1 LNGPQGKATNGNLNR
16 GPGAPSSD
24 GTTRRRSVGII
35 TQGSLTDGVEMKLNP
50 EQSVE
55 DVKAGKFVVIE
66 GIKNEFF
73 SMVTDLRLD
82 ATNPDILLYPPREG
96 DELLH
101 SVLNGASTYVTV
113 SMRPMLMLEKGE
125 SVVDDPRPVK
135 TIPSHFSKVVEAEEE
150 DVSRVFG
157 SEARDDRFFNMGTPL
172 DMETPVCINLD
183 RFAERSNGIFGKT
196 GTGKSFLTRL
206 VLCGMIHNQKA
217 VNLIFDMHNEYG
229 YQAMKESGSGKGSF
243 VKGLKQLF
251 GNKVAL
257 FSLDPESTR
266 KRGVQPDHEV
276 HISYDQLTVE
286 DVVALQDEL
295 QLNPTAAESAY
306 LVYAVYKQRWLRQLL
321 MQDGS
326 EIEQFAE
333 DLGAN
338 KSSLSALHRKLKRL
352 DHFPFLVERSTG
364 PDAVDAMLDYIDRG
378 IHIVLEF
385 GRQTS
390 ILAYLLVA
398 NILSRR
404 IHERYVEKS
413 EIYFATQRQEDKPR
427 QLMITIEEAHKF
439 LNPATAKQTI
449 FGTIAREMR
458 KYYVSLLVVDQRP
471 SGIDEEVLSQLG
483 TKITALLND
492 EKDIQAVLT
501 GVANASGLRSVL
513 ASLDSKQQALMFG
526 HAVPMPV
533 VVRTRDYD
541 EAFYKAM
548 GDSGNED
555 RIKRGKKAS
564 AAVFGD

>member
-1 LNGPQGKATNGNLNR
+1 VNDFRKQRDTGKQ
-16 GPGAPSSD
+16 D
-24 GTTRRRSVGII
+24 GRSARQETGVI
-35 TQGSLTDGVEMKLNP
+35 TKGSLTEGVEMKLNP
-50 EQSVE
+50 ERSVE

-66 GIKNEFF
+66 GFKNEFF
-73 SMVTDLRLD
+73 SMITDLSLD
-82 ATNPDILLYPPREG
+82 ATNPEILLYPPHDG

-101 SVLNGASTYVTV
+101 SVLNGSSTYVTV
-113 SMRPMLMLEKGE
+113 SLRPMLMLAKGE
-125 SVVDDPRPVK
+125 EVGEEPRPVK
-135 TIPSHFSKVVEAEEE
+135 TIPSHFSKVVEAEEQ

-157 SEARDDRFFNMGTPL
+157 SEARDDRYFNMGTPL
-172 DMETPVCINLD
+172 DMETPVCINLN
-183 RFAERSNGIFGKT
+183 RLVERSNGIFGKT

-206 VLCGMIHNQKA
+206 VLCGLIKNKKA

-229 YQAMKESGSGKGSF
+229 FQAMQESGSGQGGF

-251 GNKVAL
+251 GNQVAL

-266 KRGVQPDHEV
+266 KRGQQPDHEV
-276 HISYDQLTVE
+276 YISYDQVAVE
-286 DVVALQDEL
+286 DVIALQDEL

-306 LVYAVYKQRWLRQLL
+306 LVCAMYKNRWLRQLL
-321 MQDGS
+321 SVDGP

-338 KSSLSALHRKLKRL
+338 KSSLSAVHRKLKRIEN
-352 DHFPFLVERSTG
+352 FPFMVERLEG
-364 PDAVDAMLDYIDRG
+364 PDAVDTMIDYIDRG

-390 ILAYLLVA
+390 MLAYLLVA
-398 NILSRR
+398 NIISRR
-404 IHERYVEKS
+404 IHENYVRKCEKF
-413 EIYFATQRQEDKPR
+413 YATQDASDKPR
-427 QLMITIEEAHKF
+427 HLVITIEEAHKF
-439 LNPATAKQTI
+439 LNPATARQTI

-501 GVANASGLRSVL
+501 GVSNASGLRSVL
-513 ASLDSKQQALMFG
+513 ASLDSKQQALVFG

-533 VVRTRDYD
+533 VVKTRNYD
-541 EAFYKAM
+541 DAFYRAM
-548 GDSGNED
+548 GEVSPEQL
-555 RIKRGKKAS
+555 IQRGKTAS

>member
-1 LNGPQGKATNGNLNR
+1 MDQPKTSDANGK
-16 GPGAPSSD
+16 PGA
-24 GTTRRRSVGII
+24 RRRGVGVI
-35 TQGSLTDGVEMKLNP
+35 TEGSLTEGVEMKLNP
-50 EQSVE
+50 DQSVE
-55 DVKAGKFVVIE
+55 DVKAGKFVVVD
-66 GIKNEFF
+66 GFKNEFF
-73 SMVTDLRLD
+73 SMITDLRLD

-113 SMRPMLMLEKGE
+113 SLRPMLMLQKGE
-125 SVVDDPRPVK
+125 RVEDEARPVK
-135 TIPSHFSKVVEAEEE
+135 TIPSHFSKVVDAEED

-157 SEARDDRFFNMGTPL
+157 SESYDDRYFNMGTPL

-183 RFAERSNGIFGKT
+183 RFGERSNGIFGKT

-229 YQAMKESGSGKGSF
+229 FQAMKESGASQGSF

-251 GNKVAL
+251 GSKVAL

-266 KRGVQPDHEV
+266 KRGAQPDHEV
-276 HISYDQLTVE
+276 HISYDQVTVE

-321 MQDGS
+321 SVDGPD
-326 EIEQFAE
+326 IEQFAE

-352 DHFPFLVERSTG
+352 DHFPFLVERLAG

-390 ILAYLLVA
+390 MLAYLLVA

-404 IHERYVEKS
+404 IHEKYVEKS
-413 EIYFATQRQEDKPR
+413 EIYFATQRPEDKPR

-439 LNPATAKQTI
+439 LNPAAARQTI

-501 GVANASGLRSVL
+501 GVSNASGLRSVL

-533 VVRTRDYD
+533 VVKTREYD
-541 EAFYKAM
+541 ETFYKAM
-548 GDSGNED
+548 GDVSGEEKKA
-555 RIKRGKKAS
+555 RAKKAS